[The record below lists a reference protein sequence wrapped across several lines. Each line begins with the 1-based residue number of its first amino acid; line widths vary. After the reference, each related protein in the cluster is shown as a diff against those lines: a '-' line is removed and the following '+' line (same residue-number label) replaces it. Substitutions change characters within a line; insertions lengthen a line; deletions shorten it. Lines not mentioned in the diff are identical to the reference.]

1 MKRAIVLLL
10 SACAGG
16 TAFAQSEGRKDPAKP
31 EASRVPAVTYR
42 SAFEGY
48 QPYRDQEVAPWREVN
63 DEVARIGGHIGV
75 LKEADKKQP
84 VERHSPEVRR

>member
-16 TAFAQSEGRKDPAKP
+16 TAFAQSEGRNDPAKP
-31 EASRVPAVTYR
+31 EARVPAVTYR

-48 QPYRDQEVAPWREVN
+48 RPYRDQEVAPWREVN
-63 DEVARIGGHIGV
+63 DEVARIGGHLGV

-84 VERHSPEVRR
+84 VERHSHEVRR